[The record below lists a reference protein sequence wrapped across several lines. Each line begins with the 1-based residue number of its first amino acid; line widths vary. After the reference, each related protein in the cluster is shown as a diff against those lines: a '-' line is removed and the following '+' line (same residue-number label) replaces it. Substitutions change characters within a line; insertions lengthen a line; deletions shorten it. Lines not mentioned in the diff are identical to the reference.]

1 MIDGEASAASEY
13 GGSSSSPSEDVLLT
27 ILDRALRGADNATD
41 RKKDILYLIY
51 LGVLGFCCLSP
62 CFYYLRLHMWQRY
75 FFRRMQEQERSSLA
89 LAVARSAQATQ
100 HEQPSDCDERVRE
113 ERRARI
119 LQLMEPVRMVRR
131 SIFLAIIALQP
142 QPVMKNLR
150 MQLSDASSGITVCT
164 FAHNKAFYLH
174 FRLSKK
180 NTSEIFRQRKR
191 TLSSP
196 SQGYMQKKMVPME
209 KN

>member
-131 SIFLAIIALQP
+131 SRSKNYLLIFLLGRP
-142 QPVMKNLR
+142 QSVILHLR
-150 MQLSDASSGITVCT
+150 MQLSDASSSVTVVLLLT
-164 FAHNKAFYLH
+164 TKHFYLH

-180 NTSEIFRQRKR
+180 NTSEKFRLLKR
-191 TLSSP
+191 TWSSP
-196 SQGYMQKKMVPME
+196 SQG
-209 KN
+209 